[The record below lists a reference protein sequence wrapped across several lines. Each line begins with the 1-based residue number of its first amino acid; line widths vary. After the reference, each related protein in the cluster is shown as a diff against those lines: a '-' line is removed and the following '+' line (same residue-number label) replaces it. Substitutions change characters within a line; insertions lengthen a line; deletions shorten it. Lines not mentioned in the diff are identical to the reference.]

1 MKLYSEED
9 LASLLPKE
17 KMRSLPHFSV
27 PMLSDLITKSSVL
40 RQLKRENFKNSEDF
54 ELAKDAVSRAV
65 GPLLWEGE
73 EV

>member
-1 MKLYSEED
+1 MKLYSEEN

-17 KMRSLPHFSV
+17 KLRSLPHFSV
-27 PMLSDLITKSSVL
+27 PALSDLTTKSSVL
-40 RQLKRENFKNSEDF
+40 RQLERENFKNPKDF
-54 ELAKDAVSRAV
+54 KLVKDAVSRAI